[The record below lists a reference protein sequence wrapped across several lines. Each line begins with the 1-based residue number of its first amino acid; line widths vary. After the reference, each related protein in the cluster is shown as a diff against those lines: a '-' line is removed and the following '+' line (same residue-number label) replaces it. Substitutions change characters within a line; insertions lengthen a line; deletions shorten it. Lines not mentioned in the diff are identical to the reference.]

1 MPARASAHPLLQIV
15 LAGLLVLVA
24 PGPALAEPVAPR
36 AGSRVV
42 FDAAGIAQVNG
53 QPFFPIGLYTYHL
66 DATVLAEMHALRF
79 NTILNGFRPD
89 QLDTIHEHGLMA
101 VCHTGD
107 EWIAAARNHPALLAW
122 YLYDEP
128 EGHGRTPEEMRLAY
142 LRMKQIDPS
151 HPVGLCHFLY
161 EALEDYRDARDF
173 SITDVYPVTAN
184 RDVPLLNVGIHAA
197 QARATNRNGGPNWTC
212 IQVFGGPE
220 TEGGK
225 WAQPTPREVRA
236 MTFIALVHGSTGILY
251 FSYWPKAPETWRSL
265 GDLNRDLRR
274 MVPWLVA
281 EGTELETGVS
291 NRAIHVRARQVGE
304 GGIAIAVN
312 TAPEAVDSAIFVR
325 GTGTRPAQL
334 LFEGGTIPIARSNIR
349 DRFGPYQER
358 VYVWGPEATSMIG
371 EESAELSLTAPGP

>member
-1 MPARASAHPLLQIV
+1 VV
-15 LAGLLVLVA
+15 LAGLLLLAAARPAKSEPDAA
-24 PGPALAEPVAPR
+24 P
-36 AGSRVV
+36 AGSRVA

-66 DATVLAEMHALRF
+66 DETVLAEMRALQF

-89 QLDTIHEHGLMA
+89 QLDTIREHGLMA

-107 EWIAAARNHPALLAW
+107 EWIAAARHHPALLAW
-122 YLYDEP
+122 YLFDEP
-128 EGHGRTPEEMRLAY
+128 EGHGRSPEEMRRAY
-142 LRMKQIDPS
+142 LRMKEIDAT

-161 EALEDYRDARDF
+161 EALEDYREARDF

-184 RDVPLLNVGIHAA
+184 RDVPLLNVGIHTA

-212 IQVFGGPE
+212 IQVFGGPD

-236 MTFIALVHGSTGILY
+236 MTFIALVHGATGILY

-265 GDLNRDLRR
+265 GDLNRDLRS

-281 EGTELETGVS
+281 EGEELETGVS
-291 NRAIHVRARQVGE
+291 NRAIHVRARRIGE

-312 TAPEAVDSAIFVR
+312 TTPEAVDSALFVR
-325 GTGTRPAQL
+325 GTGTRPARR
-334 LFEGGTIPIARSNIR
+334 LFEGETILIARSNIR
-349 DRFGPYQER
+349 DHFGPYQER
-358 VYVWGPEATSMIG
+358 VYVWGPNAPSNGG
-371 EESAELSLTAPGP
+371 EEAAKLPLTAPGP